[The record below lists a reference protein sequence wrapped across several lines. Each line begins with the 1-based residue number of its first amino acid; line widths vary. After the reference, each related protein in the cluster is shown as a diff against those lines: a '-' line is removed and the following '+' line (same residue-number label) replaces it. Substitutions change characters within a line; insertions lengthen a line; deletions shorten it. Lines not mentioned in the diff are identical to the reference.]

1 MSEKSKE
8 IAARRAALG
17 LKVISNEPSA
27 APADSSRTTQAST
40 VQAVASNEVQRRAPG
55 AGKIVVAAVDGD
67 SQALEVKAA
76 TFAAWLEEQY
86 HGNIAPFHFL
96 SDIALNVDDFPEE
109 AVVNRAVAMMQARGW
124 SVSVHYYNSAGCR
137 AGSVTMMHPNSV
149 GF

>member
-17 LKVISNEPSA
+17 LKVISNEPAA
-27 APADSSRTTQAST
+27 APADPSRTVKAGTCG
-40 VQAVASNEVQRRAPG
+40 EVPQRAAG
-55 AGKIVVAAVDGD
+55 AAKIMVAAVDGD
-67 SQALEVKAA
+67 SQGLEVKAA
-76 TFAAWLEEQY
+76 AFAAWLEEQY

-96 SDIALNVDDFPEE
+96 SDIALNVDDFPED

-124 SVSVHYYNSAGCR
+124 SISVHYYNSAGCR
-137 AGSVTMMHPNSV
+137 AGSVTMMHPSTV